1 MSPQV
6 EETKQQIVP
15 ECPAEPERHAAMDA
29 LGQRDGLKITFKGEI
44 RCRMFFFCPFCN
56 NFLKLFSGI
65 KGIYYA
71 CETCSFEEQVDN
83 QYVFRTH
90 PKMKE
95 LSHILGGP
103 KAWENA
109 QITEEK
115 CPKCEGGQA
124 YFMQIQ
130 IRKTKA
136 QIHIVS
142 CFKFFK
148 FLAIT
153 LHVYAGKQALFL
165 KNRKMVLNF
174 IYNRILITLVLL
186 FFIV

>member
-1 MSPQV
+1 
-6 EETKQQIVP
+6 
-15 ECPAEPERHAAMDA
+15 
-29 LGQRDGLKITFKGEI
+29 
-44 RCRMFFFCPFCN
+44 MFFFCPFCN
-56 NFLKLFSGI
+56 NFLKLFSGK
-65 KGIYYA
+65 KGLYYS

-115 CPKCEGGQA
+115 CPKCDGGQA

-130 IRKTKA
+130 IRSADEPMTT
-136 QIHIVS
+136 
-142 CFKFFK
+142 FY
-148 FLAIT
+148 LIT
-153 LHVYAGKQALFL
+153 LHVCAIASVVYEESENGAELYL
-165 KNRKMVLNF
+165 
-174 IYNRILITLVLL
+174 
-186 FFIV
+186 

>member
-1 MSPQV
+1 
-6 EETKQQIVP
+6 
-15 ECPAEPERHAAMDA
+15 
-29 LGQRDGLKITFKGEI
+29 
-44 RCRMFFFCPFCN
+44 MFFFCPFCN
-56 NFLKLFSGI
+56 NFLKLFSGK
-65 KGIYYA
+65 KGLYYA

-115 CPKCEGGQA
+115 CPKCDGGQA

-130 IRKTKA
+130 IRSADEPMTTFYRCA
-136 QIHIVS
+136 NNYCAH
-142 CFKFFK
+142 
-148 FLAIT
+148 
-153 LHVYAGKQALFL
+153 
-165 KNRKMVLNF
+165 RW
-174 IYNRILITLVLL
+174 RD
-186 FFIV
+186 